1 MDNTTLVTLSRQD
14 AMARSMDVIANNL
27 ANLNTNAYKG
37 ETVLFEQFVQ
47 EVVGDD
53 GVTQEVTLVHDYG
66 NLRNT
71 SEGSFYLTGN
81 DLNIAI
87 QGDGYLVTETA
98 DRELQYTRNGV
109 LRLDAD
115 GQLVAASGDPVLDA
129 NNQPIILSTTDY
141 NLKIGKDGTVS
152 TSNGPRGKLQ
162 LVSFENEQNLRKV
175 GNGSFTAT
183 EASIPSEGVTIV
195 QGMLERSNVSSIL
208 EMTKMIDV
216 SRSYQSA
223 AKAMQTNGDLIR
235 KAIRELGTI

>member
-47 EVVGDD
+47 EVVDAD
-53 GVTQEVTLVHDYG
+53 GVTQEVTLVNDYG
-66 NLRNT
+66 NLRDT
-71 SEGSFYLTGN
+71 DEGSFYETGN
-81 DLNIAI
+81 DFNIAI
-87 QGDGYLVTETA
+87 RGDGYLVTETA

-109 LRLDAD
+109 LRLDSD

-129 NNQPIILSTTDY
+129 DNQPIVLTTTDY
-141 NLKIGKDGTVS
+141 NLKIGKDGTIS

-162 LVSFENEQNLRKV
+162 LVSFENEQHLRKV

-183 EASIPSEGVTIV
+183 EASLPAENITIV

-235 KAIRELGTI
+235 KAINELGTI

>member
-1 MDNTTLVTLSRQD
+1 MDNTTLVTLSRQG

-27 ANLNTNAYKG
+27 ANLNTTAYKT
-37 ETVLFEQFVQ
+37 ETVLFEQYVQ
-47 EVVGDD
+47 EVIDDD
-53 GVTQEVTLVHDYG
+53 GVTQEVTLVNDYG
-66 NLRNT
+66 NLRDT
-71 SEGSFYLTGN
+71 QEGSFYETGN

-87 QGDGYLVTETA
+87 QGNGYLVTETA

-115 GQLVAASGDPVLDA
+115 GQLVAASGDPILDA
-129 NNQPIILSTTDY
+129 DNQPITLSTTDY
-141 NLKIGKDGTVS
+141 NFKIGKDGTIS

-183 EASIPSEGVTIV
+183 EASTPAEGVTLV